1 MSDSPVRHRNYRI
14 MRVSSLGDPKAA
26 EVLYRNESSLRCCS
40 FAEQRRSWLAEKIE
54 HGDALS
60 RAMKS
65 MGHEAEEI
73 ICDMENLQRTWA
85 WERGIEVDEK
95 DWRTQLVLHQI
106 AESKPEVL
114 FLQNFDVLPYE
125 CSISMRDEES
135 TVENPSSPILIVT
148 WSYAEPFA

>member
-106 AESKPEVL
+106 AAFVGSTAAAIDVQIVCNRDPVTSAGL
-114 FLQNFDVLPYE
+114 FRYITTLLK
-125 CSISMRDEES
+125 
-135 TVENPSSPILIVT
+135 
-148 WSYAEPFA
+148 